1 MGQEIKESD
10 VVPQLQCKEITWKIS
25 GNRVL
30 DIFKCISGVKGE
42 GDD

>member
-10 VVPQLQCKEITWKIS
+10 VVLYLQCKEINWKIS

-30 DIFKCISGVKGE
+30 DIFKCIGGVKGE
-42 GDD
+42 GDE